1 MPGYHSRN
9 KIGVAENWPEFAN
22 HFEECYAAIVM
33 PKANISF
40 QTKIEAMLVA
50 SVQAQSVHL
59 QAESAYCLH
68 RMGVRTERI
77 LNLFDFE
84 NHAAAFTDKELQ
96 TYRFFKNAGVMPEQS
111 KAADIDRLLNVVS
124 QRNAFG
130 YHDRD
135 KLEFWMHFPEFS
147 NPFWDIDNMITLG
160 TEHVSMKQMLLFSA
174 AIATANQAVHTQ
186 AHVIRGFEILMAN
199 KNRFGGL
206 YDLKNNAHLY
216 RHKELAGIRFMRA
229 AAHLPGKVT
238 AQHLDALRKY
248 YSDKGVANILW

>member
-1 MPGYHSRN
+1 MNDRTVNNDDHHVRFFDRQQAWPWKILEMKNFFYITLAVVLATTCSNCKAPSDPEPFAGERNASGYHSRN

-50 SVQAQSVHL
+50 SVQAQGVHL

-68 RMGVRTERI
+68 RMGVRTIRI

-135 KLEFWMHFPEFS
+135 QLEFWMHFPEFS

-160 TEHVSMKQMLLFSA
+160 TEHVSMK
-174 AIATANQAVHTQ
+174 
-186 AHVIRGFEILMAN
+186 
-199 KNRFGGL
+199 
-206 YDLKNNAHLY
+206 
-216 RHKELAGIRFMRA
+216 
-229 AAHLPGKVT
+229 
-238 AQHLDALRKY
+238 
-248 YSDKGVANILW
+248 